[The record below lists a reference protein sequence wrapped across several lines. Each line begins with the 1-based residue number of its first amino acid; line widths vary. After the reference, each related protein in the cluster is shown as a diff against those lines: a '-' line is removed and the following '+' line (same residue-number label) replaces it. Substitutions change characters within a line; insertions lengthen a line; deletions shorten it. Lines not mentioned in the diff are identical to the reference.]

1 MNQVEYPNNYLEEL
15 IVDTKLSHR
24 GASNSRQSLVTSD
37 SDDQLEMIPSSIY
50 PDTDVRCKKY
60 PSHIN
65 PVIESELFEHKLA
78 IEILY
83 KRSTMNMNYKFERK
97 AKNQKNKI
105 AQ

>member
-1 MNQVEYPNNYLEEL
+1 MNQVEYLNNYPEEL
-15 IVDTKLSHR
+15 IVDTKVSHR
-24 GASNSRQSLVTSD
+24 GANNSRQSLVTSD

-65 PVIESELFEHKLA
+65 PVIENELVKHKLA

-83 KRSTMNMNYKFERK
+83 KRSTMNMNYKFERT
-97 AKNQKNKI
+97 AKKQKNKI